1 MLDTITVAS
10 VRNPDASADMS
21 LCILLDCNTPDDE
34 INGNIAANAS
44 RDDVPWLGFHEEHDG
59 VAVIVGG
66 GPSAADHIEDIA
78 ELHRSGA
85 TIFAL
90 NGASAWLRGNG
101 LNADYQC
108 IIDAQVDSLALID
121 TDAPC
126 HLLASQVNP
135 SLLRASHNP
144 MLMHLLTVGVE
155 DHLPATRRERG
166 GYALIGGGY
175 GVGNSAICAAY
186 VLGYRTLHCFGFDSS
201 HRNGHGHAY
210 PQPMNDTMPLIE
222 TVWNGET
229 YVSSL
234 PMKAHAERFQII
246 ASDLE
251 GMGCAVHVHGSG
263 LLPAMW
269 RSRGRQ
275 ITEKSKYHLL
285 WSTKSYR
292 EFSPG
297 EEAADRFLE
306 LIKPD
311 GLIIDFGCGTGRG
324 GLKLSEAGRAVHLVD
339 FAENCRDT
347 AALHLPF
354 TECDL
359 TQPIPL
365 SAPYGFCT
373 DVMEHIPTDDVE
385 AVASNIMA
393 AAETV
398 FFQISTVDDACGAL
412 VGQTLHLTVR
422 PHDWWLGLFTYL
434 GHRVTYAENIGT
446 ASRFVV
452 KR

>member
-108 IIDAQVDSLALID
+108 IIDAQVDNLALID
-121 TDAPC
+121 TYAPC

-135 SLLRASHNP
+135 SLLRASSNP
-144 MLMHLLTVGVE
+144 ILMHLLTDGVE
-155 DHLPATRRERG
+155 DHLPATRREHG

-201 HRNGHGHAY
+201 HRDGHGHAY
-210 PQPMNDTMPLIE
+210 PQPLNDNMPLVE

-229 YVSSL
+229 YISSM

-251 GMGCAVHVHGSG
+251 RMGCAVHVHGSG

-269 RSRGRQ
+269 RMRGSQ
-275 ITEKSKYHLL
+275 VTEKSKYHLL
-285 WSTKSYR
+285 WSTQSYR

-297 EEAADRFLE
+297 EEAAETFLDVVE
-306 LIKPD
+306 PD
-311 GLIIDFGCGTGRG
+311 GLIIDFGCGTGRA
-324 GLKLSEAGRAVHLVD
+324 GLKMSEAGHAVHLVD
-339 FAENCRDT
+339 FAENCRDLS
-347 AALHLPF
+347 ALHLPF
-354 TECDL
+354 LECDL
-359 TQPIPL
+359 TEPIPL

-373 DVMEHIPTDDVE
+373 DVMEHIPTDQVD
-385 AVASNIMA
+385 AVISNIMA
-393 AAETV
+393 SAGCV
-398 FFQISTVDDACGAL
+398 FFQIATVPDEFGAMI
-412 VGQTLHLTVR
+412 GKDLHLTVR
-422 PHDWWLGLFTYL
+422 PHLWWYNMFLALGFNVDWERDHG
-434 GHRVTYAENIGT
+434 V
-446 ASRFVV
+446 ASQFVI
-452 KR
+452 RR